1 MLLSAPGEVY
11 RTGAPPLTGIGWWY
25 PEPDL
30 RYPQLT
36 ERVAVYPAPF
46 DEVTLDGEPV
56 TPEPGGFYGGWIT
69 TDVVG
74 PFKGGTGSWGW

>member
-1 MLLSAPGEVY
+1 M
-11 RTGAPPLTGIGWWY
+11 Y

-46 DEVTLDGEPV
+46 DEVTLDGEP
-56 TPEPGGFYGGWIT
+56 
-69 TDVVG
+69 
-74 PFKGGTGSWGW
+74 S